1 MFVARLWLNSGGILY
16 AKQKP
21 VVRNTTDI
29 HRPTPRVTEV
39 MSTANRDRTPGTLT
53 TEKVQALLDSGLN
66 PAVRCRRSLAMAM
79 TDAGD
84 KISVHGVE
92 GWFKHVDSNYS
103 LERESLHPEHRSYP
117 VPKRRWVAIL
127 TLFDLEPEN
136 LELGD
141 GGFRDFCFKLKKRS
155 PAAAPT
161 REQPGAPPLVFVLYA
176 QRDGEQLYEEFLWL
190 REQGI
195 NLWWDTS
202 PREGSEWSDAVSTV
216 IERAQLCLLY
226 SSLALNESERCM
238 RELQLVRDLGLELL
252 VVKADRAALPATLR
266 GVKKRYPT
274 FLRSHPGYSS
284 DVLHVL
290 SGALGVTGGEA
301 IAEPTPDFELSTVRP
316 DFDRPSIAVLP
327 FANLAGTPEFTY
339 ISQGITEDLIT
350 LLARMP
356 ELLVSSRMASNAF
369 NGMLVEYQQLR
380 KSLGVRYIVEGS
392 VRAIADQVR
401 INVNLTDLVTGKQLW
416 AQRFDGLFHDLYEA
430 QDEITAAIRDQLK
443 LQGVR
448 APLDYGSRT
457 TSMETWRYCHLGWY
471 KTFVEPHMP
480 GLQEALDC
488 FYNALEH
495 EPDYAPAHA
504 GIVMALGTGMI
515 WGGIAPDK
523 FGTAISHAQRAY
535 ELLPE
540 NPTVLWSMGMIE
552 FISPNPIEN
561 TLHWVDQ
568 AVALEPS
575 NAAYLAAQAYLLAQ
589 TGRHEEGLELC
600 KKVHLLSAGDMRQPF
615 INYMVSNVHICA
627 GQFEQGVKTM
637 LLSDKLQ
644 SIDFVWFMSG
654 FCRFSLGQV
663 DEAAAAL
670 GRMLDLAHRSYH
682 FFEYS
687 IHQRLWPQHSAEH
700 KDAYLSFC
708 AEQGLL

>member
-1 MFVARLWLNSGGILY
+1 MNS
-16 AKQKP
+16 
-21 VVRNTTDI
+21 
-29 HRPTPRVTEV
+29 
-39 MSTANRDRTPGTLT
+39 ANRDRTPGSLT

-66 PAVRCRRSLAMAM
+66 PGVRCRRSLANAM
-79 TDAGD
+79 TDAGE

-92 GWFKHVDSNYS
+92 GWFKHVDSNYA
-103 LERESLHPEHRSYP
+103 LERSSLHPEHRSYP
-117 VPKRRWVAIL
+117 VPKRRWTAIL
-127 TLFDLEPEN
+127 NLFDLDPEL
-136 LELGD
+136 LEYD
-141 GGFRDFCFKLKKRS
+141 DVDFRNFCFKQKKKT
-155 PAAAPT
+155 PAVA
-161 REQPGAPPLVFVLYA
+161 RESEKSAPPLVFVLYA
-176 QRDGEQLYEEFLWL
+176 QRDGDKLYDEFLWL
-190 REQGI
+190 RRQGI

-202 PREGSEWSDAVSTV
+202 SREGSEWSDAVATV
-216 IERAQLCLLY
+216 IERARVCLLY
-226 SSLALNESERCM
+226 GSRALLESERCM
-238 RELQLVRDLGLELL
+238 RELQLVRDMGLSL
-252 VVKADRAALPATLR
+252 VAVKMDRAALP
-266 GVKKRYPT
+266 
-274 FLRSHPGYSS
+274 
-284 DVLHVL
+284 
-290 SGALGVTGGEA
+290 GALADVKQELPVFNRSRKGYTDELLQALSRVMYRRVGDLPGGVTPVNGA
-301 IAEPTPDFELSTVRP
+301 VAEPGPVELDFNRSG
-316 DFDRPSIAVLP
+316 IAVLP
-327 FANLAGTPEFTY
+327 FANLAGTKEFTY

-356 ELLVSSRMASNAF
+356 ELQVSSRMASNAF
-369 NGMLVEYQQLR
+369 AGMLVDYRQLR
-380 KSLGVRYIVEGS
+380 SSLGVKYVVEGS
-392 VRAIADQVR
+392 VRSVADKVR
-401 INVNLTDLVTGKQLW
+401 VNVSLTDLTTGSQMW
-416 AQRFDGLFHDLYEA
+416 AQRFDGLFEDLYEA

-443 LQGVR
+443 LQVTGT
-448 APLDYGSRT
+448 PLDYGART

-515 WGGIAPDK
+515 WGGVGPDK
-523 FGTAISHAQRAY
+523 FATALSHAQRAY

-540 NPTVLWSMGMIE
+540 NPTVLWSMGMME

-561 TLHWVDQ
+561 TLKWVDQ

-600 KKVHLLSAGDMRQPF
+600 TRVRQLSAGDLRQPF

-627 GQFEQGVKTM
+627 GHFEEGARTM

-654 FCRFSLGQV
+654 FCWFSLNKRA
-663 DEAAAAL
+663 EAIAAVR
-670 GRMLDLAHRSYH
+670 RMLDSAHRSLH

-687 IHQRLWPQHSAEH
+687 IHQRLWPQHAAGH
-700 KDAYLSFC
+700 KQAYLDFC
-708 AEQGLL
+708 AEQGLD